1 MHHRRIQYRK
11 ATPYFEGI
19 WPQCAETRGVY
30 PHRSRQGQENGNG
43 VYPDRTDQTAHPT
56 IKDQPEN
63 PQRVWDDLYIIADF
77 NLDINAPIPVPE
89 RDILFKKPDRVDY
102 PQSQVRFK
110 HYGKNIEK
118 LVKEALKKEDPQE
131 RQDAIIY
138 LGKLMKTF
146 YGNWNKETLDDS
158 VILKDIQ
165 EMSGGALDMTIE
177 KVRED
182 NLFEKLYKERKKTK
196 PQQGSSGQHQRHIR
210 GRQWRTS
217 PVQQRRPQTRWRW
230 RKFPSQTGWMIRGTR
245 DKVRG
250 TRGERKKR
258 GRKGKVAK
266 K

>member
-1 MHHRRIQYRK
+1 MTADYNTQRPFIILKEYGRNVQKLVEYI
-11 ATPYFEGI
+11 
-19 WPQCAETRGVY
+19 
-30 PHRSRQGQENGNG
+30 RSIPSKEK
-43 VYPDRTDQTAHPT
+43 RTELAYTLIELIKQLTPT

-63 PQRVWDDLYIIADF
+63 PQRVWDDLYIIANF
-77 NLDINAPIPVPE
+77 NLDINSPFPVPE
-89 RDILFKKPDRVDY
+89 PDILFKKPEKVDY

-165 EMSGGALDMTIE
+165 EMSGGALNMTID

-182 NLFEKLYKERKKTK
+182 NLFEKLYKDRKKSK
-196 PQQGSSGQHQRHIR
+196 PQQQGGGQ
-210 GRQWRTS
+210 RQGGGGGHR
-217 PVQQRRPQTRWRW
+217 PFNKNHKGNNFRRR
-230 RKFPSQTGWMIRGTR
+230 R
-245 DKVRG
+245 DQ
-250 TRGERKKR
+250 
-258 GRKGKVAK
+258 
-266 K
+266 